1 MGQFRGRSVLAF
13 RYASLLSPPIPATAY
28 ALTLYATPPEK
39 LGRPLTILTL
49 LLFGCTTDKYDIFKI
64 DASDKIFV
72 LDFNETNDIRTFNK
86 KFWKADSADN
96 EFTFIVRFDF
106 KKGDFADDSDYGI
119 KIEGLPF
126 SCLTHDCT
134 NNNRLKL
141 YLSDK
146 YEILNNDL
154 EKLNERETRNLVKAN
169 ILNYGQD
176 PTLSDNPEEAVTE
189 VFLNFDQEINK
200 TGHVL
205 RIITDSYIELVES
218 KKNETGQ
225 AIEELTIKF
234 PLRIYLRQKMFAS
247 DLTPTINVEE
257 IPEEIEIDTVAL
269 KEK

>member
-1 MGQFRGRSVLAF
+1 
-13 RYASLLSPPIPATAY
+13 
-28 ALTLYATPPEK
+28 
-39 LGRPLTILTL
+39 LTL
-49 LLFGCTTDKYDIFKI
+49 LFFGCTTDKYDIFKI
-64 DASDKIFV
+64 DTNDKILV
-72 LDFNETNDIRTFNK
+72 LDFNEINDIRTFNK

-96 EFTFIVRFDF
+96 EFAFIIKFDF
-106 KKGDFADDSDYGI
+106 KKGDFKDDSDYGI

-126 SCLTHDCT
+126 SCLTHDCA

-146 YEILNNDL
+146 HEILNNDL
-154 EKLNERETRNLVKAN
+154 EKLNEQDVKDLVKKN

-205 RIITDSYIELVES
+205 KIIAESYIELVES

-225 AIEELTIKF
+225 TIEELTDKF
-234 PLRIYLRQKMFAS
+234 PLRIYFRQKMFAS
-247 DLTPTINVEE
+247 DLTPVINVEE
-257 IPEEIEIDTVAL
+257 IPEEIKVDTVAL